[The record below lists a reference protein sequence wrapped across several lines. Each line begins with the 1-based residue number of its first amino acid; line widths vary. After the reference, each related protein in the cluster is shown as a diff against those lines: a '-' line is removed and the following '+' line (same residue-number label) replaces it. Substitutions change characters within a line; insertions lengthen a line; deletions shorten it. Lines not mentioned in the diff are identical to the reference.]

1 MPSSRREGRPAR
13 HQATSS
19 AGHGH
24 RPGGGV
30 EASAPGTDHQAASP
44 AATGARHPACGA
56 HATNSTGHGHRPGG
70 GVEASAASAQGRCGV
85 ARHGSPGSQPSRHGG
100 TAAGQRG
107 TRHRLGQHRG
117 TAPGQRGTGHQL
129 GQHRHRHRPGG
140 TLAPKK
146 FFENLGAR
154 NFCYGGGPWFESAR
168 DLTPP
173 PVPARACRPEVR
185 PASPATANRPA
196 GHQASAAHCQA
207 QQAPS
212 TSAAR
217 TPSPCNAGA
226 ESAEVRKL
234 SIHAGLRPVGSAGSS
249 AGSAE
254 SLAPLCPPSAA
265 NGRRSGP
272 HHTTPLCGVM
282 QQPAAGVRITPA
294 HPRPGRTR
302 CGGGVPAGRPLQ

>member
-1 MPSSRREGRPAR
+1 MGSKRRRPA
-13 HQATSS
+13 
-19 AGHGH
+19 H
-24 RPGGGV
+24 RVGA
-30 EASAPGTDHQAASP
+30 ASPGTDHQAASP
-44 AATGARHPACGA
+44 AAT
-56 HATNSTGHGHRPGG
+56 
-70 GVEASAASAQGRCGV
+70 
-85 ARHGSPGSQPSRHGG
+85 GG

-226 ESAEVRKL
+226 ESAEVRKP

-254 SLAPLCPPSAA
+254 SLAPHCPPSAA
-265 NGRRSGP
+265 SGRRCGP
-272 HHTTPLCGVM
+272 HHITPYAESCNSLTPGSESPLPTRA
-282 QQPAAGVRITPA
+282 QEGPAAVGACQQAGRCNRCALSPRAEFTRVHHARKRSDYRGHGVRITPVRRGA
-294 HPRPGRTR
+294 EGPMRYTSSLCRRACR
-302 CGGGVPAGRPLQ
+302 CPW